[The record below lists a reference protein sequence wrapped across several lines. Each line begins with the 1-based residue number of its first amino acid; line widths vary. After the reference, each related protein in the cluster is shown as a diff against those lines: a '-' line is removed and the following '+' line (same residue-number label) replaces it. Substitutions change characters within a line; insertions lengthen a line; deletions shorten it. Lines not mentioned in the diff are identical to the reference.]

1 MATRASRFT
10 QPVVVGRVV
19 YGTITVMTVL
29 VIYDGWQNLRFV
41 DVVAVIVG
49 PVLAMF
55 LSHAFAGALA
65 QQVALGR
72 RPTNHERLRIV
83 ASESRFLLLAVPPLA
98 IVSLLTV
105 LGVSL
110 NDSIRYVTALGALS
124 LGFWG
129 GLAGRRSGSSGWRLV
144 LAVLA
149 GLAVGGLVLA
159 LQIVLQPGKAASGGG
174 L

>member
-1 MATRASRFT
+1 MATRASRLT

-49 PVLAMF
+49 PVLA
-55 LSHAFAGALA
+55 
-65 QQVALGR
+65 
-72 RPTNHERLRIV
+72 
-83 ASESRFLLLAVPPLA
+83 
-98 IVSLLTV
+98 
-105 LGVSL
+105 
-110 NDSIRYVTALGALS
+110 
-124 LGFWG
+124 
-129 GLAGRRSGSSGWRLV
+129 
-144 LAVLA
+144 VLA

-159 LQIVLQPGKAASGGG
+159 LQIVLQPGKVASGGG

>member
-1 MATRASRFT
+1 MATRAARFT

-49 PVLAMF
+49 LVLAMF
-55 LSHAFAGALA
+55 LSHVFAGALA

-98 IVSLLTV
+98 IVSLLTL

-110 NDSIRYVTALGALS
+110 NDSIRCVTVLGALS

-129 GLAGRRSGSSGWRLV
+129 GLAGRRPARAAGPV

-159 LQIVLQPGKAASGGG
+159 LQIVLQPGKAASGGA